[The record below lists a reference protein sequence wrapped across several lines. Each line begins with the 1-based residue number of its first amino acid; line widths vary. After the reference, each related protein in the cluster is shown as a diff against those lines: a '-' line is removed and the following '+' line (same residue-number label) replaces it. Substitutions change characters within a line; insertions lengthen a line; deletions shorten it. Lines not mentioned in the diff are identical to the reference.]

1 MEPQVQEIRMAQL
14 TSIRSQRPGILASSG
29 LTVYLAVAF
38 AGTWA
43 LTAPIVASEQGWI
56 APVAGT
62 EWHAL
67 GALGPFLAAVIVAR
81 RSSRAGEQLAAGLAR
96 WRVSVW
102 YYLAAL
108 SPLLFLAPA
117 AAITRVVDGAWPA
130 VSRLG
135 QSTRLSGGGWLLA
148 LALPAIA
155 YAIAEEMGWRGV
167 ALPRLQARF
176 APITASLILGGIWVV
191 WHIPFYLYREGMVDA
206 PFAEQIAQ
214 GVVIL
219 IGGLFLAWLYNS
231 TGGSIVLC
239 AIWHFTHSVVHIAT
253 PEVSQTWDTYSG
265 VLSTI
270 LAIVVTAIW
279 WRRMSVHR
287 TVTYPPTVTP
297 LNSAIATG
305 ERRLHDAHPSS

>member
-1 MEPQVQEIRMAQL
+1 MAQL
-14 TSIRSQRPGILASSG
+14 TPIRSQSPRILASSG
-29 LTVYLAVAF
+29 LTLYLAVAF
-38 AGTWA
+38 VGTWS
-43 LTAPIVASEQGWI
+43 LTAPIVASKQGWV

-62 EWHAL
+62 QWHAL

-81 RSSRAGEQLAAGLAR
+81 RSPRAGEQLAAGMAR

-102 YYLAAL
+102 YYLAAV

-117 AAITRVVDGAWPA
+117 AAITRVVDGAWPTT
-130 VSRLG
+130 SRLG
-135 QSTRLSGGGWLLA
+135 QSTRLSGAGWLLA
-148 LALPAIA
+148 LVLPAVA
-155 YAIAEEMGWRGV
+155 YAIGEEMGWRGV

-176 APITASLILGGIWVV
+176 APITASLILGGIWVG

-206 PFAEQIAQ
+206 SLGEKFAQ
-214 GVVIL
+214 GVVIM

-265 VLSTI
+265 VLSTT

-287 TVTYPPTVTP
+287 TITYPPTVNP

-305 ERRLHDAHPSS
+305 ERRSNDARWSS